1 MRLKKWLPKF
11 GSPRGGSY
19 IDDIEIKVMM
29 KKFDIKFLVG
39 GVLSML
45 VGIFTVTG
53 HVQNVIHF
61 ADPINEMF
69 FAALCFMGG
78 IMGLAASKK

>member
-1 MRLKKWLPKF
+1 MIKKIDLKF
-11 GSPRGGSY
+11 
-19 IDDIEIKVMM
+19 
-29 KKFDIKFLVG
+29 
-39 GVLSML
+39 VLGAVACFVIAFQIINGTS
-45 VGIFTVTG
+45 GIY
-53 HVQNVIHF
+53 F